1 MFEATSDGNQKPLV
15 QVIDLHKRYMHGSNR
30 IEVLTG
36 LNLDIFP
43 GEMISITGES
53 GVGKTTLLQVLGTL
67 DNPNSGQVLFDNV
80 DPFSLADGKRA
91 RFRRHNIGFIFQFH
105 HLLPQFTALENVAM
119 PARID
124 RIPTVEAEKR
134 AREILDL
141 MGLSHRLRHRP
152 AELSGG
158 EQQRV
163 AVARALINR
172 PRVILADEPTGN
184 LDVKTGAG
192 IHDLLVDLSS
202 EFGIAMIIVTHNP
215 ALALRM
221 PRQLELKDGVV
232 VPQETV
238 AQVTPEETDS
248 PRPVEEG
255 AF

>member
-1 MFEATSDGNQKPLV
+1 MSETTSEDNRAPLV
-15 QVIDLHKRYMHGSNR
+15 RVIDLHKWYMHSQNK

-36 LNLDIFP
+36 LNLDIYP
-43 GEMISITGES
+43 REMISITGAS

-67 DNPNSGQVLFDNV
+67 DNPNAGQILFDNV
-80 DPFSLADGKRA
+80 NPFSLADGKRA

-134 AREILDL
+134 ARGILDR

-152 AELSGG
+152 TELSGG

-192 IHDLLVDLSS
+192 IHDLLVELNT
-202 EFGIAMIIVTHNP
+202 EFGIAMVIVTHNP

-232 VPQETV
+232 VPQQTV
-238 AQVTPEETDS
+238 AHVTPEETDS